1 MVPAKL
7 IDALGGAT
15 AIARELSLPTTTV
28 HSWKRANAVP
38 AWRQG
43 ALLKLAR
50 DKGIAITGFANADA
64 PPAEP
69 EARTVT
75 CIACDRRLDDDAL
88 RACTDSDC
96 PNADR
101 EAA

>member
-1 MVPAKL
+1 MTATLLSDIEAFLLRCSIAPSTFGAMVSDRHL
-7 IDALGGAT
+7 VRQL
-15 AIARELSLPTTTV
+15 
-28 HSWKRANAVP
+28 
-38 AWRQG
+38 RQG
-43 ALLKLAR
+43 RRVWPETEGRIRAKMNEIEGVQTPVA
-50 DKGIAITGFANADA
+50 K
-64 PPAEP
+64 P